1 MTRSTAATGD
11 LRIRR
16 TRKLIQEALID
27 LTIQK
32 GFAAVTVRDITE
44 YAGVNRATFYR
55 HYQDKFDL
63 LEQYAEEVYQLLD
76 LPPETALPAA
86 RKGGLREKPAL
97 GLARMLEHVR
107 AHAKFYR
114 VMLSKNGDP
123 AFADKIRNY
132 VEKRIRRSLPDS
144 LQQGQ
149 ASTDLYLSYMSSGS
163 VGAIRWWL
171 EHDMVYTPA
180 ELAELASRFAAADL
194 DAVLGHT
201 KRTRAEG

>member
-1 MTRSTAATGD
+1 MTHNDAATGD
-11 LRIRR
+11 RRILR

-55 HYQDKFDL
+55 HYKDKFDL

-76 LPPETALPAA
+76 LPPETALPAP
-86 RKGGLREKPAL
+86 RKGGPGDKPAS
-97 GLARMLEHVR
+97 GLARMLEHVSS
-107 AHAKFYR
+107 HAKFYR
-114 VMLSKNGDP
+114 VMLGRNGDP
-123 AFADKIRNY
+123 AFADKIRHY
-132 VEKRIRRSLPDS
+132 VERRMRRSLPDS

-149 ASTDLYLSYMSSGS
+149 ASADLYLSYLSSGS

-180 ELAELASRFAAADL
+180 ELAALASRLAAADL
-194 DAVLGHT
+194 DVVLGHT
-201 KRTRAEG
+201 RRTRAEG